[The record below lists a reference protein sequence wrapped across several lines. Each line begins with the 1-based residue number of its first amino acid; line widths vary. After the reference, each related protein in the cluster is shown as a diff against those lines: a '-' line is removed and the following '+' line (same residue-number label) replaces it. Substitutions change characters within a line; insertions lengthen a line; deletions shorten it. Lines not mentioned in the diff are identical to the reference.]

1 MHIVTRAVALFLV
14 AIFSVTPALAQE
26 AHVVDQ
32 AAIDQALSEAIGED
46 DAHRETVLRL
56 LRRAEVRGLAAE
68 LQLDLRRAEAA
79 VATLEGEEL
88 ARFASLARDV
98 ETQLVGGQSKITL
111 STTTIIIGLLVLI
124 LIIVAV

>member
-1 MHIVTRAVALFLV
+1 MYLIKVVADPDSRSNDVFSSTLMIRVDPPKPGAVGV
-14 AIFSVTPALAQE
+14 G
-26 AHVVDQ
+26 
-32 AAIDQALSEAIGED
+32 IDRALSEAIGED

-88 ARFASLARDV
+88 RSAD
-98 ETQLVGGQSKITL
+98 EDQ
-111 STTTIIIGLLVLI
+111 
-124 LIIVAV
+124 

>member
-88 ARFASLARDV
+88 ARFASLAGDV
-98 ETQLVGGQSKITL
+98 ETQLAGGQSKITL

>member
-32 AAIDQALSEAIGED
+32 AAIDRALSEAIGED

-98 ETQLVGGQSKITL
+98 ETQLAGGQSKITL